1 MTGQTIKISDIL
13 DEMYG
18 GALPIAN
25 SRKSLKRIMTEAEY
39 LDDTP
44 EHAAKIAKTSAPQ
57 PNPTTSDVLLLQ
69 QEAQEADDYE
79 VLTKQS
85 RSKKQVDSVN
95 VIEINSGTSSSYISS
110 DSSELDDSTLSL
122 IHKITKTP
130 QKANKSVP
138 KKTDLVNQQPPQPTH
153 QTTPEPSSTQTQTP
167 TQTHTSPLQMII
179 LKPVAETVVPTSEPS
194 VSITV
199 SEPTQ
204 NPTFTTNDQPSSS
217 SSPSI
222 QTLEQPPLNLLES
235 EYIEAELLQISKDMQ
250 KLVQLR
256 RAPTLSIAYED
267 QWATLKN
274 RAYDLLNS
282 VSQKCIRI
290 QAAAFK
296 RYFKAVDSAEEAQAP
311 LLFLANAPF
320 YPESDYVSREA
331 KLFKLLKQKVLK
343 QQEESKAREDF
354 LLQRQLALEATLKQR
369 AALIE
374 QLMNKQPNP

>member
-179 LKPVAETVVPTSEPS
+179 PEPVAETVVPESIQVTESEPS
-194 VSITV
+194 VSITI

-204 NPTFTTNDQPSSS
+204 NPTLTTNNQPSSS
-217 SSPSI
+217 SSPST
-222 QTLEQPPLNLLES
+222 QTLEQPPPNLLES
-235 EYIEAELLQISKDMQ
+235 E
-250 KLVQLR
+250 
-256 RAPTLSIAYED
+256 
-267 QWATLKN
+267 
-274 RAYDLLNS
+274 
-282 VSQKCIRI
+282 
-290 QAAAFK
+290 
-296 RYFKAVDSAEEAQAP
+296 
-311 LLFLANAPF
+311 
-320 YPESDYVSREA
+320 
-331 KLFKLLKQKVLK
+331 
-343 QQEESKAREDF
+343 
-354 LLQRQLALEATLKQR
+354 
-369 AALIE
+369 
-374 QLMNKQPNP
+374 

>member
-57 PNPTTSDVLLLQ
+57 PNPTASDVLLLQ